1 MLPTGLYIV
10 STPIGNL
17 ADMTF
22 RAVDV
27 LRSVDLIAAE
37 DTRHSRRL
45 LSHFEIQTQSIS
57 LHDHNE
63 SDRIE
68 KIMRLLKE
76 NKSIAL
82 ISDAGTP
89 LISDPGFKLVR
100 AVREAGFQVIPIP
113 GACALIS
120 GLVVSGMP
128 TDKFIFEGFL
138 PVKTTALEKY
148 LKNLETESRT
158 MIFYESSHRIL
169 NTLTMMQYVLG
180 DHRIAVIARE
190 LTKTFETIRQDNLYN
205 LRNWIQQ
212 DLNQQKGEFVI
223 ILKGLQTNNHDINQ
237 DALKIKNY
245 LEILLRELP
254 LKQAVLLT
262 CELTNVSRKIVYAAA
277 LNLKNQ

>member
-1 MLPTGLYIV
+1 
-10 STPIGNL
+10 
-17 ADMTF
+17 MTF